1 MIPIIYENDEIIII
15 NKPAGLA
22 VQGGNGVVHSVDR
35 DFAEQLGYKIYL
47 VHRLD
52 KDTCG
57 LMIVAKNP
65 VAAGKWTKLIGSKVA
80 RKEYVAL
87 CAGRMPSKSG
97 VIKED
102 VVQHGDTKAAVT
114 HYKVEKEWTVNT
126 EEIPKQVRDDAHPA
140 ELDSSRHAELD
151 SSRHAELDSSRHAE
165 LVSASIPLS
174 LIRLTLETG
183 RMHQIR
189 IHLAKN
195 GCPIA
200 GDDQHGN
207 FKMNKLLKKVCKIKR
222 LQLAAVRLTIPLE
235 GKDKTFEVP
244 VPFDFKDEV

>member
-140 ELDSSRHAELD
+140 ELDSA
-151 SSRHAELDSSRHAE
+151 RHAE